1 MTDVMVQIGECRVA
15 TGPEVTLATLALGS
29 CVAVAAFDRRT
40 RVGGLLHILLPDS
53 ALDPDKAKRSPGVFA
68 DTGLDFL
75 WSQLQTAGAALSR
88 LEIRLA
94 GGASINGAPNYGD
107 IGASN
112 VAAVRRWLASAGAHV
127 VGEQVG
133 GTDPRSVRLDLSTG
147 RFWNCSPGKAP
158 VTIGP
163 ESQRSKL

>member
-1 MTDVMVQIGECRVA
+1 MVQIGECRVA
-15 TGPEVTLATLALGS
+15 MGPKVTLATLALGS

-40 RVGGLLHILLPDS
+40 RVGGLLHVLLPDS
-53 ALDPDKAKRSPGVFA
+53 ALDPEKARRSPGVFA
-68 DTGLDFL
+68 DTGLDL
-75 WSQLQTAGAALSR
+75 MWTQLRAAGASLNR
-88 LEIRLA
+88 LEIQLA
-94 GGASINGAPNYGD
+94 GGASITGAPNYGD

-112 VAAVRRWLASAGAHV
+112 LVAVRRWLAAAGAQV

-133 GTDPRSVRLDLSTG
+133 GTDPKSVRLDLSTG
-147 RFWNCSPGKAP
+147 RFWNCSPGKPP